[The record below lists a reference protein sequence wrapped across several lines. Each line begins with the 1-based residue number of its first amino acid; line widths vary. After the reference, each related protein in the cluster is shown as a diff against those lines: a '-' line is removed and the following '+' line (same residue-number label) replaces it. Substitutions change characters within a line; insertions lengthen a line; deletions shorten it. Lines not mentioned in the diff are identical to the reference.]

1 MHNASLFAQDECVR
15 EDERPG
21 DAPTTRSLCDIRCG
35 ELEDSV
41 PQLLESTIAFFANA
55 TPMTA
60 SPCSFTAVTDPPSP
74 WLSTAAPATTA
85 LALPLSVRL
94 NLLIVEEDAG
104 VGIRLGRSTLVLRR
118 GGPAETELPEI
129 GLRNRLG
136 ELELIKGG
144 LAAAAAAGELI
155 DPLRWV
161 LGLGLGLCG
170 TVPE

>member
-1 MHNASLFAQDECVR
+1 
-15 EDERPG
+15 
-21 DAPTTRSLCDIRCG
+21 
-35 ELEDSV
+35 
-41 PQLLESTIAFFANA
+41 
-55 TPMTA
+55 
-60 SPCSFTAVTDPPSP
+60 
-74 WLSTAAPATTA
+74 
-85 LALPLSVRL
+85 L